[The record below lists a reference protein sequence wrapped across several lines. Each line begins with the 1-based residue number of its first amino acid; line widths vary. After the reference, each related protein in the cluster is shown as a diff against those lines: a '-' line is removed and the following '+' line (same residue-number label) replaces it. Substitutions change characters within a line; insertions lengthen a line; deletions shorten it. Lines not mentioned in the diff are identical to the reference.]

1 MARPPFFRGPIH
13 PSHRGEIT
21 SIMRNSILLACTL
34 FTTFALSSTPTL
46 AQHSVARQWNEALLE
61 TIGSDYADPTI
72 QARNLFHTSIA
83 LYDAWAAYGDGPE
96 QTYLLGQTVGSFTVP
111 FAGVPRPDDV
121 EEARR
126 QAMSYAA
133 YRLIQYR
140 FANSPSLMTI
150 FSPIEVLMAD
160 LGYDPAFTSTDYADG
175 NPAALG
181 NYIAQK
187 LIQFGLQDG
196 SNEQFAYR
204 NRFYAPFNP
213 SLDPTL
219 PGPDGLLDPN
229 FWQPL
234 YLDTYNSFLTA
245 DWGYVIP
252 FALSEEDLTMYR
264 RDGNDVPVYHD
275 PGPPPHIQ
283 QDPQPSNLAD
293 FFRAFNGLGSTRD
306 FTGLRMA
313 SEEYQWGFALVST
326 WASHLDPADGVLW
339 DISPSAIGNA
349 PELPQT
355 LAEYQAFYNLLE
367 GGDASRGH
375 SLNPHTGQPYEEQWV
390 PRADYARVLA
400 EFWADG
406 PETETPPGHW
416 FSILNY
422 VSDHPLFEK
431 RFKGEGP
438 ILDDLEWDVKAYLA
452 MGGAMH
458 DAAVTAWSIKCW
470 YDYVRPISAIRWLAD
485 QGQSSDPDLPS
496 YDPAGMML
504 IDGYIELVQAGDP
517 LAGEDGEHIGK
528 IKLKSWRGP
537 TYIADP
543 DTDIAG
549 VGWVLAENWW
559 PYQRANFVTP
569 AFAGYVSGHSTFS
582 SAAAEILTRL
592 TGDPFFPGG
601 LGEFRIERNS
611 FLVFEEGPSVDVV
624 LQWATYRD
632 ASDQSSLSRL
642 WGGIHPPADDIP
654 ARLIGPR
661 IGADAF
667 ALAEGYFSADGRG
680 AARRSAALVENSAA
694 ELPMEFALEQNYPNP
709 FNSGTAIA
717 FDLPYGETVDLTVY
731 TVSGQKVA
739 TLVHGT
745 RAAGYHQV
753 LWDGRDEAGA
763 AVASGV
769 YLYHLQVGDQLK
781 TRKMLL
787 LR

>member
-1 MARPPFFRGPIH
+1 
-13 PSHRGEIT
+13 
-21 SIMRNSILLACTL
+21 MRSRKFLVCAL
-34 FTTFALSSTPTL
+34 FTTLALSSTPTL

-61 TIGSDYADPTI
+61 TIGHDYADPTI

-83 LYDAWAAYGDGPE
+83 LYDAWAVYGDGPE
-96 QTYLLGQTVGSFTVP
+96 QTYLLGQTVSGFTVP

-133 YRLIQYR
+133 YHLIKHR
-140 FANSPSLMTI
+140 FANSPGSMAI
-150 FSPIEVLMAD
+150 FSPIDVLMAD

-181 NYIAQK
+181 NYIAQN

-196 SNEQFAYR
+196 SNEQLAYS
-204 NRFYAPFNP
+204 NRFYEPFNS
-213 SLDPTL
+213 SLNPAL
-219 PGPDGLLDPN
+219 PGPNGLFDPN

-234 YLDTYNSFLTA
+234 YLDTYKSFLTA
-245 DWGYVIP
+245 DWGFVTP

-264 RDGNDVPVYHD
+264 RDGNDMPVYHD

-283 QDPQPSNLAD
+283 QDPQFSNLAD
-293 FFRAFNGLGSTRD
+293 LFRAFNGLRD
-306 FTGLRMA
+306 HRDPTGLRMA
-313 SEEYQWGFALVST
+313 SEEYQWGFVLVAL
-326 WASHLDPADGVLW
+326 WASHLDPGDGVLW
-339 DISPSAIGNA
+339 DISPGAIGNA

-355 LAEYQAFYNLLE
+355 LAEYQAFYNMLE
-367 GGDASRGH
+367 GGDASEGH
-375 SLNPHTGQPYEEQWV
+375 LLNPHTGQPYEQQWV

-470 YDYVRPISAIRWLAD
+470 YDYVRPISAIRWLAGR
-485 QGQSSDPDLPS
+485 GQSSDPDLPH
-496 YDPAGMML
+496 YDPLGLPL
-504 IDGYIELVQAGDP
+504 IDGHIELVQAGDP
-517 LAGEDGEHIGK
+517 LAGESGEYIGK

-537 TYIADP
+537 SYIADP
-543 DTDIAG
+543 ATDIAG
-549 VGWVLAENWW
+549 VGWILAENWW
-559 PYQRANFVTP
+559 PYQRSNFVTP

-582 SAAAEILTRL
+582 SAAAEILTLL

-601 LGEFRIERNS
+601 LGEFRIERNR

-642 WGGIHPPADDIP
+642 WGGIHPPVDDIP
-654 ARLIGPR
+654 ARLIGTR
-661 IGADAF
+661 IGEDAF
-667 ALAEGYFSADGRG
+667 ALAEAYFNSPAQG
-680 AARRSAALVENSAA
+680 AARRSAALMENSAA
-694 ELPMEFALEQNYPNP
+694 ELPRVFALDQNYPNP

-717 FDLPYGETVDLTVY
+717 FDLPYGEMVDLTVY
-731 TVSGQKVA
+731 TISGQKVA
-739 TLVHGT
+739 TLVRGT

-753 LWDGRDEAGA
+753 LWDGRGEDGA
-763 AVASGV
+763 ELASGV
-769 YLYHLQVGDQLK
+769 FLYRLQVGDQLK

>member
-1 MARPPFFRGPIH
+1 
-13 PSHRGEIT
+13 
-21 SIMRNSILLACTL
+21 MRYRRLLACAL
-34 FTTFALSSTPTL
+34 FIIFALSSTPTL

-61 TIGSDYADPTI
+61 TIGSDHAYPSV

-83 LYDAWAAYGDGPE
+83 LYDAWAVYGDGPE
-96 QTYLLGQTVGSFTVP
+96 QPYLLGQTVGGFAVP
-111 FAGVPRPDDV
+111 FAGVPRPDDI

-133 YRLIQYR
+133 YHLIKHR
-140 FANSPSLMTI
+140 FANSPGSESI

-181 NYIAQK
+181 NYIAQS
-187 LIQFGLQDG
+187 LVQFGLQDG
-196 SNEQFAYR
+196 SR
-204 NRFYAPFNP
+204 NRFYTPMNP
-213 SLDPTL
+213 SLDPAQ
-219 PGPDGLLDPN
+219 PGHNGLTDPN

-234 YLDTYNSFLTA
+234 SLEKYNSFLTPE
-245 DWGYVIP
+245 WGSVVP
-252 FALSEEDLTMYR
+252 FALGEEAMTMYQ
-264 RDGNDVPVYHD
+264 RDGNNYPVYHD

-283 QDPQPSNLAD
+283 QNRHSSDLAAL
-293 FFRAFNGLGSTRD
+293 FRAFSNIERHRTR
-306 FTGLRMA
+306 TGMRMA
-313 SEEYQWGFALVST
+313 SEEYQWGFALVALWS
-326 WASHLDPADGVLW
+326 SHLDPADGVLW
-339 DISPSAIGNA
+339 DISPGAIGNA

-355 LAEYQAFYNLLE
+355 FAEYQAFYNMLD
-367 GGDASRGH
+367 GGDASQGRP
-375 SLNPHTGQPYEEQWV
+375 LNPHTGQPYEEQWV

-406 PETETPPGHW
+406 PSTETPPGHW
-416 FSILNY
+416 FTILNY

-438 ILDDLEWDVKAYLA
+438 ILDDLEWDVKAYFAL
-452 MGGAMH
+452 GGTMH
-458 DAAVTAWSIKCW
+458 DAAVTAWSIKGW
-470 YDYVRPISAIRWLAD
+470 YDYPRPISAIRWMGGR
-485 QGQSSDPDLPS
+485 GQCSDSDLPS
-496 YDPAGMML
+496 YDPAGIML

-517 LAGEDGEHIGK
+517 LAGEEGEHIGK
-528 IKLKSWRGP
+528 VKLKAWRGP

-543 DTDIAG
+543 ATDIAG
-549 VGWVLAENWW
+549 VGWILAENWW
-559 PYQRANFVTP
+559 PYQRSNFVSP
-569 AFAGYVSGHSTFS
+569 PFAGYVSGHSTFS
-582 SAAAEILTRL
+582 TAAAEVLTLL

-632 ASDQSSLSRL
+632 ASDQSSLSRM

-654 ARLIGPR
+654 ARVIGTR

-667 ALAEGYFSADGRG
+667 ALAEAYFSSPTNYAGQG
-680 AARRSAALVENSAA
+680 AARRSAA

-717 FDLPYGETVDLTVY
+717 FDLPYGEMVDLTVY
-731 TVSGQKVA
+731 TISGQKVA

-753 LWDGRDEAGA
+753 FWNGRDEDGA
-763 AVASGV
+763 ELASGV
-769 YLYHLQVGDQLK
+769 YLYHLQVGNQLK

>member
-1 MARPPFFRGPIH
+1 MARPPFFRGPIRH
-13 PSHRGEIT
+13 PSHRGGIVFAMWCRT
-21 SIMRNSILLACTL
+21 LLACAL
-34 FTTFALSSTPTL
+34 FAILALYPTPTL

-61 TIGSDYADPTI
+61 TIGHDYADPTI

-83 LYDAWAAYGDGPE
+83 LYDAWATYGDGSE
-96 QTYLLGQTVGSFTVP
+96 QTYLLGQTVGGFTVP
-111 FAGVPRPDDV
+111 FAGVARPDDV
-121 EEARR
+121 EAARH

-133 YRLIQYR
+133 YRLIKHR
-140 FANSPSLMTI
+140 FANSPGLESI

-181 NYIAQK
+181 NYIAQN

-196 SNEQFAYR
+196 SNEQFAYS

-219 PGPDGLLDPN
+219 PGLNGLLDPN

-234 YLDTYNSFLTA
+234 YLDTYKSFLTA
-245 DWGYVIP
+245 DWGLVIP

-264 RDGNDVPVYHD
+264 RYGNDVPVYHD
-275 PGPPPHIQ
+275 PGPPPHVEQ
-283 QDPQPSNLAD
+283 TQPTLASAVWGSHPLPGIARH
-293 FFRAFNGLGSTRD
+293 RARTE
-306 FTGLRMA
+306 LRMA

-326 WASHLDPADGVLW
+326 WSSHLDPADGVLW
-339 DISPSAIGNA
+339 DISPGAMGNS

-355 LAEYQAFYNLLE
+355 LAEYQAFYNLLD
-367 GGDASRGH
+367 GGDASQGH
-375 SLNPHTGQPYEEQWV
+375 PLNPHTGQPYEEQWV

-406 PETETPPGHW
+406 PKTETPPGHW

-485 QGQSSDPDLPS
+485 QGQSSDPNLPR

-504 IDGYIELVQAGDP
+504 IDGYVELVQAGDP
-517 LAGEDGEHIGK
+517 LAGESGEHIGK
-528 IKLKSWRGP
+528 IKLKAWRGP
-537 TYIADP
+537 TYIDDS

-549 VGWVLAENWW
+549 VGWILAENWW
-559 PYQRANFVTP
+559 PYQRSNFVTP

-582 SAAAEILTRL
+582 SAAAEILTL
-592 TGDPFFPGG
+592 ITGDPFFPGG
-601 LGEFRIERNS
+601 LGEFRIERNR

-632 ASDQSSLSRL
+632 ASDQSSLSRM

-654 ARLIGPR
+654 ARLIGTR
-661 IGADAF
+661 IGEDAF
-667 ALAEGYFSADGRG
+667 ALAEAYFNSSANYAGQG
-680 AARRSAALVENSAA
+680 AARRPAA
-694 ELPMEFALEQNYPNP
+694 ELPLEFALEQNYPNP

-717 FDLPYGETVDLTVY
+717 FDLPYQETVDLAVY
-731 TVSGQKVA
+731 TASGQKVA
-739 TLVHGT
+739 TLVQGT

-753 LWDGRDEAGA
+753 LWDGRDETGA
-763 AVASGV
+763 ALASGL
-769 YLYHLQVGDQLK
+769 YLYRLQVGDQLE

-787 LR
+787 VR

>member
-1 MARPPFFRGPIH
+1 
-13 PSHRGEIT
+13 
-21 SIMRNSILLACTL
+21 MRSRRLFACTL
-34 FTTFALSSTPTL
+34 FTTLALSSTPTL

-61 TIGSDYADPTI
+61 TIGNDYADPTI
-72 QARNLFHTSIA
+72 QSRNLFHTSIA

-96 QTYLLGQTVGSFTVP
+96 QTYLLGQTVGDFTVP
-111 FAGVPRPDDV
+111 FAGVPRPDDI
-121 EEARR
+121 EAARR

-133 YRLIQYR
+133 YRLIKHR
-140 FANSPSLMTI
+140 FANSPGSI
-150 FSPIEVLMAD
+150 FSPVEVLMAD

-181 NYIAQK
+181 NYIAQS

-196 SNEQFAYR
+196 SNEQLAYS
-204 NRFYAPFNP
+204 NRFYEPFNP
-213 SLDPTL
+213 SLNPAL
-219 PGPDGLLDPN
+219 SGPNGLLDPN

-245 DWGYVIP
+245 GWGSVIP
-252 FALSEEDLTMYR
+252 FALSEEDLTMYQ

-275 PGPPPHIQ
+275 PGPPPHIHQ
-283 QDPQPSNLAD
+283 FSNLAD
-293 FFRAFNGLGSTRD
+293 MSRVLNVLRNHRD
-306 FTGLRMA
+306 RTGLRIA
-313 SEEYQWGFALVST
+313 SEEYQWGFALVAL

-339 DISPSAIGNA
+339 DISPGAMGNA

-355 LAEYQAFYNLLE
+355 LAGYQAFYNMLE
-367 GGDASRGH
+367 GGDASQGH
-375 SLNPHTGQPYEEQWV
+375 PLNPHTGQPYEEQWV

-438 ILDDLEWDVKAYLA
+438 VLDDLEWDVKAYIA

-485 QGQSSDPDLPS
+485 RGQSSDPNLPH
-496 YDPAGMML
+496 YDPLGLPL
-504 IDGYIELVQAGDP
+504 IDGHIELVQTGDP
-517 LAGEDGEHIGK
+517 LAGESGEHIGK
-528 IKLKSWRGP
+528 IKLNSWRGP
-537 TYIADP
+537 SYIADP
-543 DTDIAG
+543 ATDIAG
-549 VGWVLAENWW
+549 VGWILAENWW
-559 PYQRANFVTP
+559 PYQRSNFVTP

-582 SAAAEILTRL
+582 SAAAEVLTRL

-601 LGEFRIERNS
+601 LGEFRIERNR

-642 WGGIHPPADDIP
+642 WGGIHPPVDDIP
-654 ARLIGPR
+654 ARLIGTR
-661 IGADAF
+661 IGEDAF
-667 ALAEGYFSADGRG
+667 ALAEAYFSSPTQG
-680 AARRSAALVENSAA
+680 AARRSAALMENSAA
-694 ELPMEFALEQNYPNP
+694 ELPSEFALEQNYPNP

-731 TVSGQKVA
+731 TISGQKVA
-739 TLVHGT
+739 TLVRGT

-753 LWDGRDEAGA
+753 FWDGRDEDGA
-763 AVASGV
+763 ELASGV
-769 YLYHLQVGDQLK
+769 YLYRLQVGDQLK